1 MNESNENFG
10 SLIPLTFLV
19 ILGVTGYVIYN
30 HGLTTDQL
38 ISLMRTLT
46 WPFVVILI
54 LTNNKTWS
62 LINSITDIEF
72 PGVIKASRKTQ
83 QKTEVPEESTQFG
96 DSKNEEVE
104 FKKLDEF
111 LVLNT
116 RNALFWL
123 EKQEGITQEAF
134 LQLHTLIEQID
145 GDAAK
150 EKLIIFGVLLEQDL
164 IEIRSNKILHVTGKG
179 KRYLQHLG
187 FIPK

>member
-104 FKKLDEF
+104 FKKLEAASQPISSTSRASLQNGRDYFIKVQPDEPLRWLAF
-111 LVLNT
+111 SYDTKIAKIISLVP
-116 RNALFWL
+116 RG
-123 EKQEGITQEAF
+123 K
-134 LQLHTLIEQID
+134 D
-145 GDAAK
+145 V
-150 EKLIIFGVLLEQDL
+150 GVQ
-164 IEIRSNKILHVTGKG
+164 KM
-179 KRYLQHLG
+179 
-187 FIPK
+187 FFP